1 MRAVSWCKNA
11 DSKHFIWNS
20 TSELRRDIGELKYR
34 RCSLEDASLFII
46 IDLSVT
52 SIFKN
57 SPSRSDSYIWTP
69 DLTLKISNY
78 VSIEMLSARVGL
90 KDWFI
95 LCWKNYHFIPNLH
108 NTRKNAR
115 VFHRIFV
122 GNVHWSLRYCR
133 TIQNSVLW
141 SNIETL
147 KITLKSDCIYP
158 CAIWKAKEK
167 PIILHHNIFHAVR
180 SVQACIRVGD
190 IHTRF

>member
-1 MRAVSWCKNA
+1 MIYQLLQFSKIPQAAVTA
-11 DSKHFIWNS
+11 IFERPIWPW
-20 TSELRRDIGELKYR
+20 R
-34 RCSLEDASLFII
+34 SLIM
-46 IDLSVT
+46 SV
-52 SIFKN
+52 K
-57 SPSRSDSYIWTP
+57 
-69 DLTLKISNY
+69 
-78 VSIEMLSARVGL
+78 MLSARVGL

-108 NTRKNAR
+108 NTRKDAR

-122 GNVHWSLRYCR
+122 GNLHWSLRYCR